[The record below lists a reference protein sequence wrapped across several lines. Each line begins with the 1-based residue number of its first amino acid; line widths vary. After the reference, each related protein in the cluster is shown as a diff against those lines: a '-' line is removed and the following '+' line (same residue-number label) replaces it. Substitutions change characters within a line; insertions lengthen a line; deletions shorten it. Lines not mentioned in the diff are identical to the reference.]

1 MTFSQRESRLF
12 VAMCAF
18 DVAKSVSL
26 FLLTAR
32 LCDDENEFWRR
43 QLPENMR
50 MSASLSDLLLIALLS
65 VSLLCGICEC
75 SFLPTLHLSMSTVRQ
90 SGPRGHYS
98 V

>member
-50 MSASLSDLLLIALLS
+50 MSASLSDLLLIALLR

-90 SGPRGHYS
+90 YGPRGHYS